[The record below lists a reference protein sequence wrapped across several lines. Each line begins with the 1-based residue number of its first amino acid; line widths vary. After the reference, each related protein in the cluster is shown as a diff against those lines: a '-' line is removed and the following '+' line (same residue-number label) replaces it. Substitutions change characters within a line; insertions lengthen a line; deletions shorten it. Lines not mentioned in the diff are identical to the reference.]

1 MLGFISIESIRRE
14 ERYRLDKPIGVTRK
28 EFERVAGNSS
38 GPSRDFPINQRGRE
52 ISLMDVGHEPLKW
65 TCRPFDLPRTWSG
78 CRENCVTVE
87 RSGELGVCTP
97 ISRPS
102 SSALLV
108 TSPFSV
114 ILSLLFVPTF
124 VFVGSF
130 VRSYDHLSCFV
141 ATGRSYACRWTRT
154 REKSH
159 PRPGKYSALGSC
171 PLDTTNRYSS
181 FDMDLRVQPAAK
193 FSRPTR
199 IANARRLIISQI

>member
-1 MLGFISIESIRRE
+1 
-14 ERYRLDKPIGVTRK
+14 
-28 EFERVAGNSS
+28 
-38 GPSRDFPINQRGRE
+38 
-52 ISLMDVGHEPLKW
+52 MDVGHEPLKW
-65 TCRPFDLPRTWSG
+65 TCRPFDLPRTWPG

-87 RSGELGVCTP
+87 RSDELGVCTP
-97 ISRPS
+97 ISPS
-102 SSALLV
+102 A
-108 TSPFSV
+108 
-114 ILSLLFVPTF
+114 SLLRPPCHQPFLRYSISPLRPNLRVR
-124 VFVGSF
+124 SF

-141 ATGRSYACRWTRT
+141 ATGRPYASRWTRT

-199 IANARRLIISQI
+199 IANARRLIISEIWEFQTSNVMVRRLWVYRTFSRKGRIRARIFALLRGIDISLI